1 MRCLLVRMTVDL
13 QCVLVDDSRL
23 GHNKTVDIRFE
34 RPCSRVCLHHV
45 VTVHQYAH
53 CVCADDTCST
63 TFHINHYR
71 VILMN
76 SDSSQH

>member
-23 GHNKTVDIRFE
+23 GHNKTE
-34 RPCSRVCLHHV
+34 GPCSRVCLHHV

-53 CVCADDTCST
+53 CVCDDDTCST
-63 TFHINHYR
+63 TFHNNQYR

-76 SDSSQH
+76 NDCSQH